1 MQVVGSASGAWGAS
15 AEDAG
20 VGGADSAHAVYAVVE
35 PGFAAGSFACIAVC
49 GGFGEVYT
57 FVGVEELGGCDSGS
71 ATEALGAD

>member
-1 MQVVGSASGAWGAS
+1 MRVVGSAPGARGAS

-35 PGFAAGSFACIAVC
+35 PGFAAGSFACSAVC
-49 GGFGEVYT
+49 WGFGEVYA

-71 ATEALGAD
+71 AGKALGAD